1 MSFKRISLFVLILV
15 LSFSIFAMAAE
26 PVNVTILHT
35 NDTHG
40 RIAGFTPRGA
50 DAEVGGFARLYQLI
64 GDIRQAEENVLLLD
78 GGDTLHGTNY
88 VNMTLGYNSVALLNQ
103 LKYDAMVP
111 GNHDFNYG
119 YQQLLKLAE
128 SSDFNILSANV
139 EKDGKQL
146 FTPYTIVEKSGYRFA
161 VIGASTPDTVTM
173 THPNNVIGI
182 DFIDPIVAVKR
193 TMEQVEGKAD
203 FVIVLSHLG
212 YGSDKMLAE
221 EVSGIDVIVG
231 GHTHTELQEPVKVN
245 DTIIVQ
251 GGEHTLFLGRL
262 DLTIEDDEITGYN
275 GKLIPVD
282 QSVVK
287 YPAVD
292 TVVSVFV
299 DRVNTSLQEVV
310 GYTDVDLNGDRKF
323 VRTQE
328 TNMGNLVTDVMLAN
342 CDADVVLTNGGGIRA
357 SISAGDVT
365 VGDIFTVLPFDN
377 TLVVVELTGEQIV
390 AAVEHGLRKYPESN
404 GGFLHVAG
412 MNIVFD
418 PAQPAGSRVVEI
430 IVQGQPLNLTQAY
443 LVATNDFVAAG
454 GDGYSM
460 IKEGKI
466 VFQSGLYL
474 RDLTVDYFRANGSI
488 PAIEGRVI
496 TK

>member
-1 MSFKRISLFVLILV
+1 MNCKRISLISLILV

-35 NDTHG
+35 NDSHG
-40 RIAGFTPRGA
+40 RITGFVPRGA
-50 DAEVGGFARLYQLI
+50 EAEVGGFARISQLVK
-64 GDIRQAEENVLLLD
+64 DIRQAEENVLLLD

-88 VNMTLGYNSVALLNQ
+88 VNMSLGYNAVDLLNQ

-119 YQQLLKLAE
+119 YEQLLKLVE
-128 SSDFNILSANV
+128 FSDFKIVSANV
-139 EKDGKQL
+139 EKNGRQL
-146 FTPYTIVEKSGYRFA
+146 FAPYTIVEKGGYRFA
-161 VIGASTPDTVTM
+161 IIGLSTPDTPVM
-173 THPNNVIGI
+173 THPDNVAGL
-182 DFIDPIVAVKR
+182 DFVSPVETASNMVEKL
-193 TMEQVEGKAD
+193 EGKAD
-203 FVIVLSHLG
+203 FIIVLSHLG
-212 YGSDKMLAE
+212 YGFDKMLAQ
-221 EVSGIDVIVG
+221 EVPGVDVIVG
-231 GHTHTELQEPVKVN
+231 GHTHTQAQEPVKVN

-262 DLTIEDDEITGYN
+262 DLTIEDGKITGYRGN
-275 GKLIPVD
+275 LIPVD
-282 QSVVK
+282 QSVAK
-287 YPAVD
+287 RPAVEA
-292 TVVSVFV
+292 VVQVFV
-299 DRVNTSLQEVV
+299 DRVNTSLREVV
-310 GYTDVDLNGDRKF
+310 GHTDVDLNGDRQF

-342 CDADVVLTNGGGIRA
+342 CDADLVLTNGGGIRA
-357 SISAGDVT
+357 SISKGDVT

-430 IVQGQPLNLTQAY
+430 KVQGQPLNLTQTY

-454 GDGYSM
+454 GDGYGM
-460 IKEGKI
+460 IKEGK
-466 VFQSGLYL
+466 VVYQSGMYL
-474 RDLTVDYFRANGSI
+474 RDLTVDYFQENGSI
-488 PAIEGRVI
+488 PAVEGRII